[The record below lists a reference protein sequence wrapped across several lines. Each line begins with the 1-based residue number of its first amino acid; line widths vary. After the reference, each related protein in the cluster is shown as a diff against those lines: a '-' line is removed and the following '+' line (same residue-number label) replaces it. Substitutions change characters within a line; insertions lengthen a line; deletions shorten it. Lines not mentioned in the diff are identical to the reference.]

1 MPRLRV
7 LRCIQ
12 HVDCHMSDP
21 SSRTDRPSSA
31 SHVERLKGQ
40 RLSTFTSGIG
50 VTLQRVP
57 DSLMLPL
64 PGVTQAL
71 HYRWAYWT
79 STVRNLRATHG
90 LRTDGV
96 RLYGAPVTIT
106 PALRARWQRLFND
119 TGDRSDPD
127 VPVPYLYNQSV
138 GTLLYTR
145 LLADLGINFRHLL
158 HVQHET
164 KHWASVLDWVNT
176 DRQELHASVRGAWKL
191 GDGKA
196 MIALRIAIHRSR
208 HDGGHL
214 LGTVNDRFI
223 IRNVPE
229 ADLERLESGRA
240 LLRTLAELRRK
251 DPQLDATQPGS
262 VVGAIRVPSDMGK
275 RFGQVSGDFNPV
287 HTTAWAAK
295 LFGVKRPF
303 LQGLGLRNAM
313 IRQLALHGRP
323 LVRFTMSFASP
334 AYLDQTLRV
343 VMQGDAF
350 ELVDESGQVVAFG
363 AGNEET

>member
-1 MPRLRV
+1 
-7 LRCIQ
+7 
-12 HVDCHMSDP
+12 MSEQTP
-21 SSRTDRPSSA
+21 HADRSA
-31 SHVERLKGQ
+31 SVSHVERLKGQ

-50 VTLQRVP
+50 VMVQRVP
-57 DSLMLPL
+57 DSLMLPM
-64 PGVTQAL
+64 PGVTQGL
-71 HYRWAYWT
+71 RYRWAYWT
-79 STVRNLRATHG
+79 STVRNLRSTHG

-96 RLYGAPVTIT
+96 GLYGAPVTIT
-106 PALRARWQRLFND
+106 PALRAKWQRLFND
-119 TGDRSDPD
+119 TGDHSDPD

-145 LLADLGINFRHLL
+145 LIADLGINFRHLL

-164 KHWASVLDWVNT
+164 KHWASVPEWVNT
-176 DRQELHASVRGAWKL
+176 DHQELHASLRGAWRL

-196 MIALRIAIHRSR
+196 MVALRIAIHRAR
-208 HDGGHL
+208 ADGGHL

-223 IRNVPE
+223 IRNVPDG
-229 ADLERLESGRA
+229 DLERLESGRA

-251 DPQLDATQPGS
+251 DPQLDATQAGS
-262 VVGAIRVPSDMGK
+262 VVGAIRIPSDMGK

-287 HTTAWAAK
+287 HTTAWAAR

-323 LVRFTMSFASP
+323 LVRFSMSFASP
-334 AYLDQTLRV
+334 AFLDQTLRV

>member
-1 MPRLRV
+1 MSEQKPL
-7 LRCIQ
+7 
-12 HVDCHMSDP
+12 VD
-21 SSRTDRPSSA
+21 SSSSA

-50 VTLQRVP
+50 VTVQRVP
-57 DSLMLPL
+57 DSTMLDL
-64 PGVTQAL
+64 PGVTQGL
-71 HYRWAYWT
+71 RYRWAYWT
-79 STVRNLRATHG
+79 STIRNLRVPHA
-90 LRTDGV
+90 LRTDDVGS
-96 RLYGAPVTIT
+96 YGAPVTIT

-119 TGDRSDPD
+119 TGDRTDPD

-145 LLADLGINFRHLL
+145 LIADLGINFRHLL

-164 KHWASVLDWVNT
+164 KHWSSVQEWVNT
-176 DRQELHASVRGAWKL
+176 DRQELHASLRGAWRL

-229 ADLERLESGRA
+229 SDLVRLESGRA
-240 LLRTLAELRRK
+240 HLRMLAELRRK

-262 VVGAIRVPSDMGK
+262 VVGAIRVPADMGK

-287 HTTAWAAK
+287 HTTQWAAK
-295 LFGVKRPF
+295 MFGVKRPF

-323 LVRFTMSFASP
+323 LVRFSMSFASP
-334 AYLDQTLRV
+334 AFLDQTLRV

-350 ELVDESGQVVAFG
+350 ELVDEAGQVVAFG